1 MDTGLPERRSS
12 SFLRYWLPVLIYV
25 AAIFTLSAQPGL
37 RAPLEFGNSDKLYHL
52 LEYLGLG
59 VLIARVL
66 AHAVPSPRPLPATLF
81 AIGVGA
87 LIATCDEWFQ
97 STVPHRQSS
106 IFDGLADTLGI
117 ALGQLLYWRWH
128 ARRARAN

>member
-12 SFLRYWLPVLIYV
+12 SILRYWLPALFYV
-25 AAIFTLSAQPGL
+25 GVIFTLSAQPGL
-37 RAPLEFGNSDKLYHL
+37 RAPLEFHNSDKLYHL

-66 AHAVPSPRPLPATLF
+66 THAVPSPRPLPAALLAI
-81 AIGVGA
+81 AIGV

-97 STVPHRQSS
+97 STVPRRQSS
-106 IFDGLADTLGI
+106 IYDGLADTLGL
-117 ALGQLLYWRWH
+117 ALGQLLYWRWR
-128 ARRARAN
+128 ARRTRAN